1 MVKLNRKLLTVI
13 TLVVVVLS
21 GFSGC
26 SDRATGVRLFQPGFH
41 FIPGE
46 ISSLAGFR
54 TVRDSIDAERG
65 DAGMWRTVLLSDGQV
80 TLRVEVAV
88 VQDPAVDMDAFT
100 DARVNDPMVSLA
112 GDLRFVN
119 GDEVGVDV
127 GDVVYVSRSGSLT
140 PGGVEFEL
148 FFITRNVYVSLMEAV
163 TSATGRP
170 TDPPVAQLDLL
181 PIAREIDSEIRKTE
195 GVSSDELAGLQPTIR
210 EFRPSQAVVEQTEVT
225 EILLDAVDPGGSPLQ
240 YFYRA
245 QMGEVVTESG
255 TTSYFSGP
263 KVGTQQVSVTAVS
276 TNLLFTVASMDVEV
290 VPVQ

>member
-1 MVKLNRKLLTVI
+1 MKLNRKLLAVI
-13 TLVVVVLS
+13 TLVAVAS
-21 GFSGC
+21 TFPGC
-26 SDRATGVRLFQPGFH
+26 SDRKAGVRLFQPGFH

-65 DAGMWRTVLLSDGQV
+65 DTGMWRTLLLSDGQV

-148 FFITRNVYVSLMEAV
+148 FFITRNVYVSLIEEV
-163 TSATGRP
+163 TWVTRRS
-170 TDPPVAQLDLL
+170 TDPLVAQLDLL

-195 GVSSDELAGLQPTIR
+195 GVSSDELASLQPTIR
-210 EFRPSQAVVEQTEVT
+210 EFRPAQAVVEQTEVT

-240 YFYRA
+240 YFYRV
-245 QMGEVVTESG
+245 QTGEVVTESG